1 VIRGY
6 EESES
11 KTSIK
16 TDIKPDVKRRQG
28 FMEDFVKNIKDWFE
42 KEEEQ

>member
-1 VIRGY
+1 
-6 EESES
+6 
-11 KTSIK
+11 
-16 TDIKPDVKRRQG
+16 VKRRQG